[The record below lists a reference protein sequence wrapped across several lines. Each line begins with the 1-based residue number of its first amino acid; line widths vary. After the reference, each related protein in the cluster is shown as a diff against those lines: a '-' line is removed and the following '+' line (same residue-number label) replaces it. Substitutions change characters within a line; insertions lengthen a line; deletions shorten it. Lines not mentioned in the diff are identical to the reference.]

1 MRRVDTWRWSLG
13 LLVGM
18 GACSSSEAVDP
29 ETEAAQQL
37 ATTYCEECCVQDGG
51 AFDCFNSQEGC
62 TALITQTL
70 LAVCQEETA
79 AYYQCL
85 IDNSCKVDTCDA
97 EWTARETCLVAPED
111 AGTDASTDSGT

>member
-1 MRRVDTWRWSLG
+1 MRRFNRWRLRGALW
-13 LLVGM
+13 VGIA
-18 GACSSSEAVDP
+18 ACSSSEAVDP
-29 ETEAAQQL
+29 EREAAEQL

-62 TALITQTL
+62 TTLITETL

-85 IDNSCKVDTCDA
+85 IDNSCVVDTCDA
-97 EWTARETCLVAPED
+97 EWTARETCLAPED